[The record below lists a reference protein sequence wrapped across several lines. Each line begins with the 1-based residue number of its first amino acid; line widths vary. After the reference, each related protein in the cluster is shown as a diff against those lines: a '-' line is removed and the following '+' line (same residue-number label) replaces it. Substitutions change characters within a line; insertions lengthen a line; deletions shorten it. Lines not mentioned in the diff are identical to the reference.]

1 MANIGWARREE
12 GNLDGARSTFE
23 TAQRISRRNG
33 DSRGMAHAFLGLAL
47 LAGDLGDWDRSGA
60 LHGAAQASSTG
71 RELRGMRTTRATAGT
86 ASIKPARAWAM
97 SGWSGLRPGH
107 EAQP

>member
-60 LHGAAQASSTG
+60 LHGAAQALIDRTG
-71 RELRGMRTTRATAGT
+71 VAWDEDDARDRRDSLDQ
-86 ASIKPARAWAM
+86 ARARL
-97 SGWSGLRPGH
+97 GDERLERPTPR
-107 EAQP
+107 A